1 MTEGEGQSAAIDDA
15 AATGDAA
22 VAREF
27 AASRR
32 YTQPALAKTV
42 TTFLRN
48 EIRTDRNSE
57 NL

>member
-1 MTEGEGQSAAIDDA
+1 MTEGEGRTAAIDDA
-15 AATGDAA
+15 AADAA

-32 YTQPALAKTV
+32 YAQPAPAKTV
-42 TTFLRN
+42 TTFEKRKLEPN
-48 EIRTDRNSE
+48 RNSE

>member
-1 MTEGEGQSAAIDDA
+1 MTEGEGRPATIDGA
-15 AATGDAA
+15 AATRQT

-27 AASRR
+27 ASKSR

-48 EIRTDRNSE
+48 EIRADRNSE